1 MKKLVHEIF
10 DGSSSTAAK
19 RQMLFDLLKSPDKEN
34 IIIQGLAGSSKAFL
48 FASVFLQEKHL
59 SCLLFPDKESAS
71 YFFDDLVSI
80 LGEEYVLFYPSAYK
94 RSVEYLNTDR
104 SNIILKTEVLNK
116 LKTGKK
122 PYIVITYPGA
132 VIEKVV
138 ESKELKKNTLDIHL
152 GEKLS
157 MDFII
162 EMLNEY
168 GFHHND
174 FVYEP
179 GTFSIRG
186 SIIDV
191 FSFSFEEPYRIDF
204 FGDEV
209 ESIRS
214 FDPNTQLSSGKH
226 KKISIVP
233 NIHEHLI
240 DEEKVSFFDFINKNC
255 KIWLEQPEMIK
266 DQLEKTWKAANI
278 RFGEV
283 DNQKEEI
290 DEEDN
295 ICIVNP
301 ETSLLSPSEFDDEMK
316 NFQLLEFAPRSIYNS
331 TQEIKFGIEP
341 QPAFSKQFDLLIE
354 NLKDNNAN
362 AYKTYILSNS
372 EKQIQR
378 LRDIFTDKG
387 EDIQFY
393 PILKIIEKGFVDHQS
408 RICVYTDHQ
417 IFERYHRYKTKKKT
431 TKEAITIQE
440 LTSLRP
446 GDYVVHVDNGVGKF
460 GGLQKITND
469 GRVQEVVS
477 IIYDNSDI
485 LFVNI
490 HSLHRISKYRDK
502 DGEPPK
508 IHRLG
513 SGHWKRLKEKTK
525 KNIQDIARDLIVL
538 YAQRREQ
545 KGYAFSEDSYL
556 QNELESSFM
565 YEDTPDQSTTSDM
578 IKADMEADTPMDRL
592 VCGDVGFGKTELAI
606 RAAFKAVCDSK
617 QVAVLV
623 PTTILALQHY
633 QTFTE
638 RLKGMPVNVSYISRL
653 KSSKEIKQ
661 TLQKLK
667 EGKLDIII
675 GTHRLMNKD
684 VEFKDLGLF
693 IIDEEQKFGVA
704 MKEKLRQLK
713 VNVDTLTLTATPIPR
728 TLQFSLMGARDL
740 SVINTPPPNR
750 QPIMTELHSFNSDII
765 REAIYYE
772 VGRNGQVFFVNNRI
786 QNIYEIE
793 SLINKICPEVK
804 TVVAHGQMEGGNL
817 EKIILD
823 YMRGDYDVLISTSII
838 ENGVDIP
845 NANTIIINNAN
856 TFGLSDLHQLRGRVG
871 RSNKK
876 AFCYLLA
883 PPLNVLTSEA
893 RRRLKAIEEFNEL
906 GSGLNIALQD
916 LDIRGAGNILGSE
929 QSGFIADIGFETY
942 NKILNEAID
951 ELKEGEFKGLF
962 DGDDNQ
968 SDKLITSGKD
978 CQIETDLEIMF
989 PDYYITSTSER
1000 IRLYKQL
1007 DEIKNHDE
1015 LEKYRE
1021 MIIDRFGDIPAEAEK
1036 LFEIIKLKWEAI
1048 ELGFQKIIIKN
1059 NEFIGFFPLNQQSSY
1074 YSSSIFANIL
1084 MYIQRNPKDIMIKE
1098 NKEKLTLR
1106 ISNVDSISKLMK
1118 ELDKIS
1124 KFVAESLN
1132 TQAAIERI

>member
-1 MKKLVHEIF
+1 MKNLVNEIF
-10 DGSSSTAAK
+10 VGNSSTAAK
-19 RQMLFDLLKSPDKEN
+19 RQMLFDLLKTSDNKEN
-34 IIIQGLAGSSKAFL
+34 IIVQGLAGSSKAFL
-48 FASVFLQEKHL
+48 FTSVFLQEKHL

-71 YFFDDLVSI
+71 YFFDDLITI

-94 RSVEYLNTDR
+94 RSVEYLKTDR
-104 SNIILKTEVLNK
+104 TNIILKTEVLNK

-122 PYIVITYPGA
+122 PYIIVTYPGA

-138 ESKELKKNTLDIHL
+138 DSKELKKNTLDIHL
-152 GEKLS
+152 GEKLP

-162 EMLNEY
+162 DVLNEY
-168 GFHHND
+168 GFQHND

-191 FSFSFEEPYRIDF
+191 FSFSHEEPYRIDF

-214 FDPNTQLSSGKH
+214 FDPNTQLSTGKH
-226 KKISIVP
+226 KIISIIP

-240 DEEKVSFFDFINKNC
+240 EEDKVSFFDFINKNC

-266 DQLEKTWKAANI
+266 DQLEKTWEAAKI
-278 RFGEV
+278 RFAET
-283 DNQKEEI
+283 DNQEI
-290 DEEDN
+290 EEDD

-301 ETSLLSPSEFDDEMK
+301 ETSLLSPSEFNGEMK
-316 NFQLLEFAPRSIYNS
+316 NFQLVEFAPRSIYNS
-331 TQEIKFGIEP
+331 THEIKFSIEP
-341 QPAFSKQFDLLIE
+341 QPAFNKQFDLLIE
-354 NLKDNNAN
+354 NLKENNTN

-387 EDIQFY
+387 EDIQFF
-393 PILKIIEKGFVDHQS
+393 PILKTIEKGFVDHQS

-417 IFERYHRYKTKKKT
+417 IFERYHRYKTKKTT

-460 GGLQKITND
+460 GGLQKINND

-477 IIYDNSDI
+477 IVYDNNDI

-502 DGEPPK
+502 DGEAPK

-538 YAQRREQ
+538 YAQRRDQ
-545 KGYAFSEDSYL
+545 KGYAFSHDSYL

-565 YEDTPDQSTTSDM
+565 YEDTPDQSKTTDM
-578 IKADMEADTPMDRL
+578 IKADMESDTPMDRL
-592 VCGDVGFGKTELAI
+592 VCGDVGFGKTDLAI

-633 QTFTE
+633 QTFKE
-638 RLKGMPVNVSYISRL
+638 RLKEMPVNVSYVSRL
-653 KSSKEIKQ
+653 KSSKEIKK
-661 TLQKLK
+661 TLEELK
-667 EGKLDIII
+667 QGKLDIII

-684 VEFKDLGLF
+684 VVFKDLGLF
-693 IIDEEQKFGVA
+693 IVDEEQKFGVA
-704 MKEKLRQLK
+704 MKEKLKQLK

-750 QPIMTELHSFNSDII
+750 QPIMTELHSFNSEII

-804 TVVAHGQMEGGNL
+804 TIVAHGQMEGNKL

-856 TFGLSDLHQLRGRVG
+856 NFGLSDLHQLRGRVG

-962 DGDDNQ
+962 DNDENQ
-968 SDKLITSGKD
+968 SAKLISSGKD
-978 CQIETDLEIMF
+978 CQIETDLEIML
-989 PDYYITSTSER
+989 PDYYVSSTSER
-1000 IRLYKQL
+1000 IRLYKEL
-1007 DEIKNHDE
+1007 DEIKTNEE

-1036 LFEIIKLKWEAI
+1036 LFDIIKLKWEAI

-1059 NEFIGFFPLNQQSSY
+1059 KEFIGFFPLNQQSSY
-1074 YSSSIFANIL
+1074 YSSPVFAKIL
-1084 MYIQRNPKDIMIKE
+1084 MYIQQNPKDIIIKE

-1106 ISNVDSISKLMK
+1106 ISNVDSISKLMT
-1118 ELDKIS
+1118 ELAKVSEFVDK
-1124 KFVAESLN
+1124 SLN
-1132 TQAAIERI
+1132 E